1 MIHRLEVVLLDVL
14 VDVCAGLDVHKDQV
28 TACVRRWSSSGK
40 QRTSEV
46 RTFSTM
52 LADLGVLRRWLEG
65 EAVTVVGMEATGV
78 YWKPVWYELE
88 GSGRFELKLL
98 NPTHV
103 KAVSGR
109 KTDVRDA
116 RWLARLVECDLV
128 DASFVPPPA
137 IRELRD
143 VTRYRRRV
151 IEDRAREVLRLQ
163 KLLEDAQVKL
173 DSVVSDITGLSAR
186 LMLQAM
192 CDGERDPDVLADLA
206 QRTLRRK
213 ISRLREAV
221 PGRFNEH
228 HALLV
233 RELLAHIDYLSGVE
247 ARLDARADEL
257 IAPFSWARDLLVTIP
272 GIRARSAEIV
282 IAEIGVDMSCFPS
295 AQHLASWAG
304 MCPGNNESAG
314 KHRSGRSRH
323 GDPWLQSA
331 LVEAAWSAARSKN
344 TSMRA
349 RFWRIARRRGRERAV
364 YAVAHHLLI
373 IIWWMLTERVPYD
386 EMGEDYQTRPIDAD
400 RRRRYLVQQLEHL
413 GLKVT
418 LEPAA

>member
-1 MIHRLEVVLLDVL
+1 MDVL
-14 VDVCAGLDVHKDQV
+14 VEVCAALDVHKDQI
-28 TACVRRWSSSGK
+28 TACVRRWASTGRK
-40 QRTSEV
+40 RTSDV

-52 LADLGVLRRWLEG
+52 LADLREMRQWFEAEG
-65 EAVTVVGMEATGV
+65 VTVVGMEATGV

-88 GSGRFELKLL
+88 DADRFELKLL

-116 RWLARLVECDLV
+116 VWLARLVECDMV
-128 DASFVPPPA
+128 DASFVPPRE

-143 VTRYRRRV
+143 VTRYRRR
-151 IEDRAREVLRLQ
+151 ILEERSREVQRLQ

-173 DSVVSDITGLSAR
+173 GSVVSDINGVSAR
-186 LMLQAM
+186 LILNAL

-206 QRTLRRK
+206 KRKLRRK
-213 ISRLREAV
+213 IPQLREAV
-221 PGRFNEH
+221 PGRFNDH

-233 RELLAHIDYLSGVE
+233 RELLAHIDYLTGIE
-247 ARLDARADEL
+247 ARLDARVDEL

-272 GIRARSAEIV
+272 GIKHRNAEII
-282 IAEIGVDMSCFPS
+282 IAEIGVDMSRFPS
-295 AQHLASWAG
+295 PAHLASWAG

-314 KHRSGRSRH
+314 KHRSGKARH

-331 LVEAAWSAARSKN
+331 LVEAGWSASRTHN

-349 RFWRIARRRGRERAV
+349 RFYRIAKRRGYERAV
-364 YAVAHHLLI
+364 YAVAHHLLVV
-373 IIWWMLTERVPYD
+373 IWWMLHDRVPYR
-386 EMGEDYQTRPIDAD
+386 EMGENYQQRPDNPD
-400 RRRRYLVQQLEHL
+400 RRRRHLIRQLEQL
-413 GLKVT
+413 GLDVT
-418 LEPAA
+418 VQPAA